1 MAKGV
6 SYVFKNMIKFKL
18 YLNEHL
24 DKQEK
29 KHEVYLKNGFKLTK
43 QRQKEDVIIRKYI
56 KQRSF

>member
-1 MAKGV
+1 
-6 SYVFKNMIKFKL
+6 MIKFKL